1 MAEAAPS
8 DVWEEEYG
16 EQSRAQY
23 SEGDTFLIMRVAPRR
38 QIRQFG
44 QTDITFLGRL
54 RNAALSPCLMQ
65 ILTHLLPDTLGLSFM
80 SLCANTD

>member
-1 MAEAAPS
+1 
-8 DVWEEEYG
+8 
-16 EQSRAQY
+16 
-23 SEGDTFLIMRVAPRR
+23 MRVAPRR

-65 ILTHLLPDTLGLSFM
+65 IVTHLLPDTLSLSFM